1 LLKKDTKFQWNDDAQ
16 KAFDT
21 LKQRFTEQPV
31 LQMPD
36 MTRPFEIES
45 DASKFAYGAVLT
57 QKDTNGAR
65 HPVAFLSKTFTP
77 TERRYEIYDRELMG
91 IVRALEEWRHYIQG
105 SPFTTEVLSDHRNLT
120 YFRKPQRHNDR
131 QARRS
136 LILSAYNIKL
146 MHIAGSKMIQSDALS
161 RRPDHNPG
169 GEDENKEPQ
178 VLLNKDLFVRIIDL
192 ELQERI
198 SECDTFDEDVTRAL
212 EQIKRSTIGSLS
224 EELKDWTV
232 EEAGKAKAV
241 FYKGRQYIPDNMEI
255 RREIMERFHD
265 HVTAGHPGELETYM
279 QAKEEYWWPGMRT
292 FVKNYV
298 QGCGVCQELCTGMRG
313 LSTIQD

>member
-1 LLKKDTKFQWNDDAQ
+1 MIISENEISMDQKKLEGIRKWPEPTSVKETRSFLGFGNYYRKFIKKFSDIVKPLNDLLKKDTKFQWNDDAQ
-16 KAFDT
+16 KAFNT

-120 YFRKPQRHNDR
+120 YFRKPQRLNDR
-131 QARRS
+131 QARWS

-198 SECDTFDEDVTRAL
+198 SECETFDDDVTRAL

-232 EEAGKAKAV
+232 EEAGKARAV
-241 FYKGRQYIPDNMEI
+241 FYKG
-255 RREIMERFHD
+255 
-265 HVTAGHPGELETYM
+265 
-279 QAKEEYWWPGMRT
+279 
-292 FVKNYV
+292 
-298 QGCGVCQELCTGMRG
+298 
-313 LSTIQD
+313 